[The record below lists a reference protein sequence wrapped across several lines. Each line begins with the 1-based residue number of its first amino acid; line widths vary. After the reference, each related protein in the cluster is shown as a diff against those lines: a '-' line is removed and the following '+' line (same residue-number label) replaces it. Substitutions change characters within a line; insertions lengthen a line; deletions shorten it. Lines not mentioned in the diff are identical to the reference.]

1 MKGKGRDTGLT
12 GQVTQCEWHTGHI
25 TEPRPC
31 CRPPPDSHSCLQD
44 GVTSLSLVNTTEGHR
59 GRGTVSATYSH
70 DSEYKR

>member
-25 TEPRPC
+25 TEPHPC

-44 GVTSLSLVNTTEGHR
+44 GVTSLSLVNTTEGYR

-70 DSEYKR
+70 DSE